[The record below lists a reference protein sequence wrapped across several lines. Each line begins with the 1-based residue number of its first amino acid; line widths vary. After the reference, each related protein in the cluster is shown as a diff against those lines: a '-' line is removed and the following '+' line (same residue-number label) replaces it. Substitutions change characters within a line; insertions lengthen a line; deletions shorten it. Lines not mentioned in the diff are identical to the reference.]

1 MVTFRETRF
10 RSSRGNGLSFQQI
23 DTYQQE
29 TKVLSP
35 HEFATLMLVKDA
47 PEQLALDRADLDILL
62 EHQLVA
68 LETLP
73 SGRQRPQ
80 ITSDGVSILKAVA
93 RFG

>member
-1 MVTFRETRF
+1 M
-10 RSSRGNGLSFQQI
+10 
-23 DTYQQE
+23 
-29 TKVLSP
+29 LSP

-47 PEQLALDRADLDILL
+47 PGQLGLDRADLDMLL

-73 SGRQRPQ
+73 SGQQRPQ
-80 ITSDGVSILKAVA
+80 ITRDGVSVLNAVT

>member
-1 MVTFRETRF
+1 M
-10 RSSRGNGLSFQQI
+10 
-23 DTYQQE
+23 
-29 TKVLSP
+29 LSP

-47 PEQLALDRADLDILL
+47 PGQLGLDRADLDMLL

-73 SGRQRPQ
+73 SGQQRPQ
-80 ITSDGVSILKAVA
+80 ITGDGVCVLNAVA

>member
-1 MVTFRETRF
+1 M
-10 RSSRGNGLSFQQI
+10 
-23 DTYQQE
+23 
-29 TKVLSP
+29 LSP

-47 PEQLALDRADLDILL
+47 PGQLGLDRSDLDILL

-73 SGRQRPQ
+73 SGQQRPH
-80 ITSDGVSILKAVA
+80 ITSDGVSVLKAVT